1 MPPTPY
7 TLLIDLH
14 YLPCLDVI
22 RGMVLAEKVLIEAHE
37 NYQKQSYRNRCY
49 VLTSNKIDC
58 LTVPVLNSSR
68 RQPIRNV
75 RIDYSQSWIDRHL
88 RCLQSAYAKS
98 PYFEYLMPEVEA
110 ILEQQHPFLFDL
122 NWSLLTFCRKWLRL
136 TNPISLTEWYEKTPS
151 TGVFDARS
159 LIEPGKHTEIGLFG
173 PISRYQQNFGA
184 EFVPNLSVLDL
195 LFAGETMSERANGR
209 KNE

>member
-1 MPPTPY
+1 MIPPPY

-14 YLPCLDVI
+14 YLPCLDVM
-22 RGMVLAEKVLIEAHE
+22 RGMALADKVLIEAHE

-58 LTVPVLNSSR
+58 LTVPVSHSSR
-68 RQPIRNV
+68 RQLIREV
-75 RIDYSQSWIDRHL
+75 RIDYGQNWIDRHT
-88 RCLQSAYAKS
+88 RCLKSAYAKS
-98 PYFEYLMPEVEA
+98 PYFEYLMPE
-110 ILEQQHPFLFDL
+110 LEEIFHQHHPFLFDL

-136 TNPISLTEWYEKTPS
+136 STPVNLTEWYEKTPP

-159 LIEPGKHTEIGLFG
+159 AIEPGQFVEIGLFG
-173 PISRYQQNFGA
+173 PISDYHQNFGA

-195 LFAGETMSERANGR
+195 LFAGETM
-209 KNE
+209 NEKR

>member
-1 MPPTPY
+1 MITPPY

-14 YLPCLDVI
+14 YFPCLDVM
-22 RGMVLAEKVLIEAHE
+22 RGMANADQVLIEAYE

-58 LTVPVLNSSR
+58 LTVPVLNSNR
-68 RQPIRNV
+68 RQPV
-75 RIDYSQSWIDRHL
+75 RDVQIDYSQHWIDRHL

-98 PYFEYLMPEVEA
+98 PYFEYLMPEIEQ
-110 ILEQQHPFLFDL
+110 ILKQHPPLLFDL
-122 NWSLLTFCRKWLRL
+122 NWSLLTLCRKWLRL
-136 TNPISLTEWYEKTPS
+136 STPISLTEWYEKTPE

-159 LIEPGKHTEIGLFG
+159 LFEPGQHTEIGLFG
-173 PISRYQQNFGA
+173 PIPAYQQNFGA

-195 LFAGETMSERANGR
+195 MFAGETMS
-209 KNE
+209 